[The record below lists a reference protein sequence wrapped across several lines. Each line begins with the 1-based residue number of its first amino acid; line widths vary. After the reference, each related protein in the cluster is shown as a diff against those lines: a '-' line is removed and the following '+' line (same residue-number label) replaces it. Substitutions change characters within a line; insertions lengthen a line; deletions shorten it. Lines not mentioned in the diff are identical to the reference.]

1 MFTFTRFNRRY
12 PYNAELNKYCM
23 DSTLKSIRKMTK
35 EYEEER
41 KQNKFIL
48 VKKTI
53 NESINLKQDDIHYL
67 SAYIGF
73 LSSVCFLL
81 NFLFIRK

>member
-1 MFTFTRFNRRY
+1 MFASFQKRSF
-12 PYNAELNKYCM
+12 PYNYELNKYCM
-23 DSTLKSIRKMTK
+23 DSTLKSIRKMTR

-53 NESINLKQDDIHYL
+53 NESINLKQDDIHNL
-67 SAYIGF
+67 SEYVGF
-73 LSSVCFLL
+73 LSAACFLL
-81 NFLFIRK
+81 NFIFIRK

>member
-12 PYNAELNKYCM
+12 PYNSELNKYCM
-23 DSTLKSIRKMTK
+23 DSTLKSIRKMTR

-53 NESINLKQDDIHYL
+53 NESINLKQDDKHYL

-73 LSSVCFLL
+73 LSSFCFLL
-81 NFLFIRK
+81 NFLFNRK